1 VHQTPRNNAAA
12 LAHAFATYALVPYL
26 GIVFCPGA
34 VIMGTIGVA
43 QSYRIHQQG
52 AREASYLGI
61 VAGLFILGIQ
71 LLLWWVL
78 YKVPEWARGF

>member
-1 VHQTPRNNAAA
+1 
-12 LAHAFATYALVPYL
+12 
-26 GIVFCPGA
+26 
-34 VIMGTIGVA
+34 MGTIGVA